1 MSSSSSAALSAPS
14 TAVSQERESESTREG
29 QERWKVLVKDERKK
43 SAERLVRS
51 KRKKRSLS
59 LQPATM
65 RLARSSSCSLAS
77 SSRPRRLAP
86 AITPRYPAADRPR
99 RSLAVASAQ
108 QQASDARGAIDAG
121 IDLLQAGDARAA
133 LEEFGRALTLPG
145 TGLKRYRCVCVC
157 ARIAKKQKRRE
168 QGEGRKK
175 HEG

>member
-1 MSSSSSAALSAPS
+1 
-14 TAVSQERESESTREG
+14 
-29 QERWKVLVKDERKK
+29 
-43 SAERLVRS
+43 VRS

-86 AITPRYPAADRPR
+86 AITPRCPAADRPR